1 MSDDATAVQGEGE
14 RLSTRDSLLAAA
26 SSLMRSRDTLGV
38 SISDIAAEAGVNSAL
53 VKYYFGNKN
62 GLLLALLERDLGLSI
77 TQLRDLVAMDM
88 RPSAKMRYHLSGLI
102 RIYFRFPYLQRLLIS
117 IMRDESE
124 EVGRQIAETY
134 LRPIAEAYETMIADG
149 VAAGEFRPTDAR
161 FFYFTAIGACD
172 QIFSARFVLKYVHGI
187 DEIDD
192 ELRRVY
198 VEQTVGLIMDGLQ
211 VRR

>member
-1 MSDDATAVQGEGE
+1 
-14 RLSTRDSLLAAA
+14 
-26 SSLMRSRDTLGV
+26 MRSRDTLGV